1 MYIYTPFKLVVFAL
15 LFLELYV
22 SHPFSQ
28 DTEQANITQAE
39 QHQAGLL
46 QRVSLAFHMKSY
58 RYFITSKPIVLK
70 NSTFIRQMKKKNR
83 KRKEKKNIEEEML
96 GCLNI

>member
-15 LFLELYV
+15 LFLELDI

-70 NSTFIRQMKKKNR
+70 TSTFIRQLKKKKR
-83 KRKEKKNIEEEML
+83 KRKEKKNIEKEML